1 MTRMKWLFVAVFLL
15 LVPFFLSGADDEE
28 WADEEYDQETKIV
41 AADEYDV
48 QIYLKVPQV
57 LENTHSMGYRK
68 MKHQQL
74 KGTMYIN
81 WTDKDDYIVTFEGMY
96 NKNFKV
102 GGKPVVYK
110 CMEYGDV
117 GTVFSW
123 IGNNATGQFKTP
135 CISMSIL
142 AEPSYAIGE
151 PSADNS
157 FILHMSGVGI
167 SKMVGGCR
175 IARMFT
181 GSVAGQQGCGCAAYT
196 HKSPTRNAGIRGPTC
211 EVVDIA
217 PLARGKWRAK
227 FKRRTYYNC
236 N

>member
-1 MTRMKWLFVAVFLL
+1 MTRMKWLFVAAFLL

-28 WADEEYDQETKIV
+28 WEDEEDEQVTKIV

-57 LENTHSMGYRK
+57 LANTHSMGYRK
-68 MKHQQL
+68 MKSQQL

-81 WTDKDDYIVTFEGMY
+81 WTDEDDYIVTFEGMY

-123 IGNNATGQFKTP
+123 IGNNATGHFKTP
-135 CISMSIL
+135 CINMSIL

-151 PSADNS
+151 PNEDNS
-157 FILHMSGVGI
+157 FILDMSGVGT
-167 SKMVGGCR
+167 SKMIGGSR
-175 IARMFT
+175 IARKFI
-181 GSVAGQQGCGCAAYT
+181 GSVAGRQGCGCAAYT
-196 HKSPTRNAGIRGPTC
+196 HVSPTRKAGIRGPTS

-217 PLARGKWRAK
+217 PLAKGRWRAK
-227 FKRRTYYNC
+227 FKRRTYYK
-236 N
+236 